1 MYDCDFHIM
10 CVRPQSGRFPQLS
23 NNDLFGNSIQ
33 RRKWVGAGRKTNST
47 LNGGIATVSFRSL
60 LLEKR
65 KKSLKEDLL
74 CAIGVRKKNKN
85 QRLDG
90 CLRLCAHFI
99 SPFLCISHQTPTMH
113 HFHKQSKRLL
123 ASALL
128 FVKIVYWQCS
138 RCPSTASTAN

>member
-1 MYDCDFHIM
+1 MSDHKAAGFPNCPIMIYLATQYNWGSELGRDAKRRDC
-10 CVRPQSGRFPQLS
+10 GRFI
-23 NNDLFGNSIQ
+23 SISALRKKEKKKSQ
-33 RRKWVGAGRKTNST
+33 RRLVVCNWG
-47 LNGGIATVSFRSL
+47 
-60 LLEKR
+60 
-65 KKSLKEDLL
+65 KK
-74 CAIGVRKKNKN
+74 KN